1 MTAPAR
7 KRRAGPLRP
16 ADPNRP
22 RRPANATK
30 AENWNSETARAAA
43 LRGVEK
49 RRQVAADRKAAELA
63 MYELVGEK
71 LMTLPP
77 REAIPGMAEVI
88 VMETLK
94 AFVLGDTKPKTV
106 DEHLRVLRVM
116 AGIARI
122 EVTELQPDNED
133 TKEARL
139 RALQSL
145 RERADQAKLDAATGI
160 RAVEAMAAAD
170 EGVA

>member
-7 KRRAGPLRP
+7 KRRAGPIRP
-16 ADPNRP
+16 VDPNRP
-22 RRPANATK
+22 KRKATSTK
-30 AENWNSETARAAA
+30 APNWTPETAREAAM
-43 LRGVEK
+43 RGVEK
-49 RRQVAADRKAAELA
+49 RRQAAADRKAAELA

-77 REAIPGMAEVI
+77 REAIPGMAEVV

-106 DEHLRVLRVM
+106 DEHLRVLRTM
-116 AGIARI
+116 AVIARI
-122 EVTELQPDNED
+122 EVTELPVDNED

-139 RALQSL
+139 EALRHL
-145 RERADQAKLDAATGI
+145 RERAERAKEDAATGI

-170 EGVA
+170 EGAA